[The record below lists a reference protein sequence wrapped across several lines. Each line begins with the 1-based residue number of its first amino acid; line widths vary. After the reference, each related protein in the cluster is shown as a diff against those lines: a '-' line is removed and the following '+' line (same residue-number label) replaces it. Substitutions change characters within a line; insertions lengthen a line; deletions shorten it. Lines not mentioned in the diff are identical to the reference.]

1 MVIRPGIRRGT
12 LLHVEDGTDRAPG
25 DLLWSVSLEE
35 ANPCADEEKHTQ
47 MMSREGKI
55 ERKVARGSVCLMT
68 AS

>member
-1 MVIRPGIRRGT
+1 MNRLASFCESEGNGWS
-12 LLHVEDGTDRAPG
+12 LM
-25 DLLWSVSLEE
+25 SVSLEE